1 MEHLSEGRGRAYTG
15 FPERVDTVLNRK
27 ERSGTEISQM
37 TDVVIQLPHPIPT
50 FHPTPT
56 VKKKKIPHG
65 GLPFMILAFLGG
77 LTLTSVIF
85 AEVGCY
91 LLITT

>member
-1 MEHLSEGRGRAYTG
+1 MRVGTERIQV
-15 FPERVDTVLNRK
+15 FPERVDSVL
-27 ERSGTEISQM
+27 SGTEISQM
-37 TDVVIQLPHPIPT
+37 TDVVIQLP
-50 FHPTPT
+50 PTPSPPPT
-56 VKKKKIPHG
+56 LPPLKINKIPHG

>member
-1 MEHLSEGRGRAYTG
+1 MEHLSEGRDRAYTG

-37 TDVVIQLPHPIPT
+37 TDIVIQLPPT
-50 FHPTPT
+50 
-56 VKKKKIPHG
+56 KKNKKKLKKKIPHG

-85 AEVGCY
+85 PEVGCY
-91 LLITT
+91 LLIST